1 MNDLTTKQSVVEELR
16 KRKGFSMSE
25 ICGDYVSHSSYSR
38 FINHQQLMSID
49 KLMYILKQMDLSFR
63 EATLFDHVIQ
73 AANEDWL
80 LMERLLKEGEL
91 AEMAA
96 TVELFEAASYREYD
110 AYGMMAIQI
119 RLKMGGEVADKQI
132 ASLKKYLFQVHNW
145 TYKEMYLFT
154 FILDKVSTQI
164 ILLRVRRAFQRAADP
179 YYLERNLNLI
189 ILLEAAHLELLKR
202 QELTA
207 AQETFDKL
215 DQLYVNKA
223 YVGQQAFRAINR
235 LIHELV
241 TDEKPDTL
249 TRLEALYH
257 NFLLCEAD
265 FLALRLKSRYTALQ
279 AVYQLPD
286 LTLEQ

>member
-1 MNDLTTKQSVVEELR
+1 M
-16 KRKGFSMSE
+16 
-25 ICGDYVSHSSYSR
+25 
-38 FINHQQLMSID
+38 
-49 KLMYILKQMDLSFR
+49 
-63 EATLFDHVIQ
+63 
-73 AANEDWL
+73 
-80 LMERLLKEGEL
+80 
-91 AEMAA
+91 
-96 TVELFEAASYREYD
+96 
-110 AYGMMAIQI
+110 
-119 RLKMGGEVADKQI
+119 
-132 ASLKKYLFQVHNW
+132 
-145 TYKEMYLFT
+145 
-154 FILDKVSTQI
+154 
-164 ILLRVRRAFQRAADP
+164 
-179 YYLERNLNLI
+179 I

-279 AVYQLPD
+279 AVYQIPD